1 MLCGGVYV
9 KIDLF
14 EGGMLLFKVVVLFV
28 DVCVKFCL
36 GLFCV
41 IKDVLFLMLNMGQ
54 YIDIICGKFLQLK
67 VILE

>member
-1 MLCGGVYV
+1 MGVFFFFVFIIGFLVIGMLCGGFYV

-41 IKDVLFLMLNMGQ
+41 IKDVLFLMLNMG
-54 YIDIICGKFLQLK
+54 
-67 VILE
+67 